1 MPDRSKV
8 MTQKKR
14 DTLVLQVGGWG
25 MGLTTHPHKIIIL
38 LENRPTVLKTEED
51 SRSKR
56 LKERK
61 SQWEV
66 DLNSQG

>member
-1 MPDRSKV
+1 MLDRSKV
-8 MTQKKR
+8 MTQTKR

-38 LENRPTVLKTEED
+38 ENRPMVLKTEED
-51 SRSKR
+51 NRSQR

-61 SQWEV
+61 SQGEV